1 MELNQE
7 MVDFVVEKAHE
18 LLRQPR
24 CEELVRKVSL
34 TVENIY
40 TCPQRTGLDAVII
53 MIERSLPPGVELYQS
68 DGQRVFTVRSD
79 NGGINI
85 GKYSFAL
92 VATEDLRML

>member
-1 MELNQE
+1 
-7 MVDFVVEKAHE
+7 
-18 LLRQPR
+18 
-24 CEELVRKVSL
+24 
-34 TVENIY
+34 
-40 TCPQRTGLDAVII
+40 